1 MGEKAAGF
9 SILLSSLTRPPVP
22 SRRGVRTTRG
32 YPCVSRAGVKICQV
46 EGSRHAQVYELRC
59 CQGSHFLRPLRLQF
73 HDLDPVHLVLDVR
86 DSHRCPGK
94 GAAAGVAGQGR
105 GLRFQIVVAGGWYQA
120 DGDPILIGLLDDPDG
135 DETRSV
141 RFVRWTLSSTGKLLT
156 GMGSSKA

>member
-9 SILLSSLTRPPVP
+9 SILLSSLTKPPAP
-22 SRRGVRTTRG
+22 SRQGVRTTRG
-32 YPCVSRAGVKICQV
+32 YPCVSRAGVQICQV
-46 EGSRHAQVYELRC
+46 EGSRHAQKYELRR
-59 CQGSHFLRPLRLQF
+59 CQGSHFLRRLRLRLQF
-73 HDLDPVHLVLDVR
+73 HDLDPVHVVLDVR
-86 DSHRCPGK
+86 DPVHVVLDVRDPHRCPGK

-141 RFVRWTLSSTGKLLT
+141 RFVR
-156 GMGSSKA
+156 